1 MTSSIQ
7 TRSLMTTLTYTVLI
21 LMLAGC
27 GPGLDGGSGADR
39 SPREPSEIEIR
50 YREMQAERQE
60 RLRTHTGG
68 GPVFTDEELAEFKRM
83 EQRYHEQLEAEKKQ
97 RQEEEK
103 QSWLRTSYAAC
114 EAGDRAYCRAV
125 FEAKVEKQDGDDKR
139 KTIQTTTKLP
149 NNIIA
154 EYYFGLQGAG
164 CTSEDPVNTWTD
176 VDTVTIQYTGDGDAP
191 PAHDY
196 SLGRWGVRLA
206 ECEVNIVLRT
216 PEILLEIPKDVEF
229 KFKVE
234 PSVEDVRA
242 ACSLEEPYKCGTRL
256 GFRTEFNRPTASQD
270 ARWIV
275 RIHNALPRNLSYE
288 YYFDVAGKGCYTD
301 YKIKEWASD
310 NIVQIGGWTPGIVI
324 KHSGNWVNP
333 GKTEDYV
340 KAECEISVQAR
351 VAGEEPVFIP
361 QFSGQPWE
369 YVTSET
375 PGTVIVRF
383 SVKPE

>member
-1 MTSSIQ
+1 M
-7 TRSLMTTLTYTVLI
+7 
-21 LMLAGC
+21 
-27 GPGLDGGSGADR
+27 
-39 SPREPSEIEIR
+39 
-50 YREMQAERQE
+50 EMQAERQE
-60 RLRTHTGG
+60 RLRTHTGE

-103 QSWLRTSYAAC
+103 QSWLRERYESC
-114 EAGDRAYCRAV
+114 EEGDRANCRYIL
-125 FEAKVEKQDGDDKR
+125 EAKVKHRSDKR
-139 KTIQTTTKLP
+139 KTIKTTTKLP
-149 NNIIA
+149 SNIIA
-154 EYYFGLQGAG
+154 EYYFGLQGEG
-164 CTSEDPVNTWTD
+164 CTSEGPVNTWSD
-176 VDTVTIQYTGDGDAP
+176 VNTVTIQYTGDGDAP

-196 SLGRWGVRLA
+196 GFGRWGLRLA

-216 PEILLEIPKDVEF
+216 PDILVEIPKDVEF
-229 KFKVE
+229 TFKVE

-256 GFRTEFNRPTASQD
+256 GFHTDFNRPTAYSQD
-270 ARWIV
+270 AQWIV
-275 RIHNALPRNLSYE
+275 QVWNNLPRNLSYE
-288 YYFDVAGKGCYTD
+288 YYFDVAGTGCYTD

-310 NIVQIGGWTPGIVI
+310 NIVQIGTWTPGIVI
-324 KHSGNWVNP
+324 KHRGNWVNP
-333 GKTEDYV
+333 DKTEDYV

-361 QFSGQPWE
+361 QYRGQTWE